1 MFKPILYAAALA
13 ALFFVAPAHAGT
25 TISAIGVNGCGTTKT
40 GTADGATLTVD
51 QNTGDL
57 CIGSSSAAPS
67 NVTIAGPLGAQQG
80 PAAAVGVVQQDDFNA
95 CSGTNTCSAT
105 GATTLFCSDML
116 GYQSVTSQILTNT
129 NASTVT
135 YETTDDPAGCAS
147 TNWIGSP
154 GLSVTSTGTQAAN
167 TITAAA
173 SIMQVFSKHGRW
185 FRGRVST
192 FVAGSVT
199 NTANL
204 HAAPATVVISAL
216 ALQAT
221 AAVIGEVAPG
231 YSSAQTPFSQTASG
245 TTAAV
250 VLTIPAN
257 ATKTNYLC
265 GYTIDADATA
275 AGVGSMTITG
285 LLGGTQTRRQGFGA
299 VAASTVTTGQE
310 FANCLKGSGTN
321 TAIVITS
328 AAAGTAGNTNVN
340 AHGYVE

>member
-1 MFKPILYAAALA
+1 MKRILSVLAGSFVFVAASYWALA
-13 ALFFVAPAHAGT
+13 QIPG
-25 TISAIGVNGCGTTKT
+25 
-40 GTADGATLTVD
+40 
-51 QNTGDL
+51 
-57 CIGSSSAAPS
+57 PS
-67 NVTIAGPLGAQQG
+67 LLTIAINGSPISLSNPLPTSIAAPLGAQLG

-299 VAASTVTTGQE
+299 VAAGTVTTSFEGGVV
-310 FANCLKGSGTN
+310 CLKGSGTN

-328 AAAGTAGNTNVN
+328 AAAGTAGTTNVN